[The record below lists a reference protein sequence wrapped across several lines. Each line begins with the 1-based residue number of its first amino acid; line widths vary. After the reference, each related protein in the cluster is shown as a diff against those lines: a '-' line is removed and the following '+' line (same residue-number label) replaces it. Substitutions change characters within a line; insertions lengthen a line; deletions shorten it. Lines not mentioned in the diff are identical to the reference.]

1 MPAART
7 PASSTS
13 SSAAPAHSRPI
24 RPRVNVGAASF
35 TITGHGGE
43 LLGFSVAGGDFNGD
57 GRNDIGIGAPMG
69 NGPNRVGAG
78 VVYTVF
84 GQRTPRNVSTT
95 ELNYTGFTNDPS
107 NPAPHSPIGS
117 RYEGFQPNS
126 HTGTSVA
133 AMPDVNGDGYE
144 ELAIGMPDA
153 SLHRPGGGGAAVL
166 YGRPQGEH
174 INLADLWEAGY
185 PYYFHVDF
193 PTLDNQHAGETVASV
208 PDMTGDGS
216 PDLVVGAPQSDLN
229 GRIDSGSVWI
239 INGRLPP
246 ATGCR
251 RPTVDATCPWIRLD
265 RLSAVQGYRID
276 GAAAGDG
283 LGSSAA
289 SVGDQNGD
297 GRPDLAIGASA
308 ASPFGRSGAG
318 EVVIVPGQ
326 TGSATR
332 NLAVTP
338 PLQRISG
345 ALAGAG
351 LGASLAAAGDMD
363 GDGRV
368 DLLAG
373 APGDSGLA
381 GAAYLLRG
389 APNTSTDLALATAKI
404 AVGGAG
410 SQFGSAVAAGRALD
424 GSGADGL
431 VAGPGAGGAFIVSG
445 AGLLNPTTP
454 VVPAPPAAPAPP
466 PPPPVT
472 TTPAKPDCEA
482 GRPASGRQ
490 AAGQEAG
497 QEEAAALPA
506 QEAED
511 EVQDRQGQAR
521 QGQAG
526 ALPAAAQVQGE
537 SEGEG
542 QGEGHDEGEGDR
554 QVLVTFV
561 ACPNASAQSRM
572 CCSLGEGSC
581 VRAVRSALIAG
592 IACFGVFSSS
602 VGIGAL
608 PTTSLPVYGDTS
620 GEGSRTTVAEL
631 GDVNGDGFSDYA
643 VGKPYAD
650 ANGTDSGIVYVFL
663 GPGVA
668 APASLDVATAS
679 FTITGHGGE
688 LLGFSVAGGDFN
700 GDGRADIGIG
710 APMGLG
716 PNRAGAGV
724 VYTVFGQRTPRNVV
738 HDRAQLQ
745 RLHELAH
752 EPGAALADRQPLRGL
767 PAELAHRHGG
777 GGDARRQRRRLRG
790 ARDRDAGRQPAPA
803 RAAVAR
809 PCSTAS
815 PPASTSTSPT
825 SGRPATRT
833 TSTSTSRRSTTSTSA
848 RRSRACPT

>member
-1 MPAART
+1 MRRRRILGHPRKTLGLAA
-7 PASSTS
+7 AVVGFGVFSSSIGIGALPTS
-13 SSAAPAHSRPI
+13 SLPIFGDTTTNASRTTVAMLGDVNGDGLQDYAVGMPYSDAGGADSGIVYVFLGRPGALAPNPTA
-24 RPRVNVGAASF
+24 VNVGAASF

-43 LLGFSVAGGDFNGD
+43 LLGFAVAGGDFNGD

-265 RLSAVQGYRID
+265 RLSAAQGYRID

-297 GRPDLAIGASA
+297 GRPELAIGASA

-326 TGSATR
+326 AGSATR

-363 GDGRV
+363 GDGRI

-472 TTPAKPDCEA
+472 TTPAKPTTKPVVLHPGAKQPVKKPAKKKLPLCPLKKPKTKYKIVKGKRVKVKQA
-482 GRPASGRQ
+482 PCRPRPKSKAK
-490 AAGQEAG
+490 AK
-497 QEEAAALPA
+497 A
-506 QEAED
+506 Q
-511 EVQDRQGQAR
+511 
-521 QGQAG
+521 
-526 ALPAAAQVQGE
+526 
-537 SEGEG
+537 G

-561 ACPNASAQSRM
+561 ACPNTSAQSRM
-572 CCSLGEGSC
+572 CCSLSEGSC
-581 VRAVRSALIAG
+581 ARAVRS
-592 IACFGVFSSS
+592 
-602 VGIGAL
+602 
-608 PTTSLPVYGDTS
+608 P
-620 GEGSRTTVAEL
+620 
-631 GDVNGDGFSDYA
+631 
-643 VGKPYAD
+643 
-650 ANGTDSGIVYVFL
+650 
-663 GPGVA
+663 
-668 APASLDVATAS
+668 
-679 FTITGHGGE
+679 
-688 LLGFSVAGGDFN
+688 
-700 GDGRADIGIG
+700 
-710 APMGLG
+710 
-716 PNRAGAGV
+716 
-724 VYTVFGQRTPRNVV
+724 
-738 HDRAQLQ
+738 
-745 RLHELAH
+745 
-752 EPGAALADRQPLRGL
+752 
-767 PAELAHRHGG
+767 
-777 GGDARRQRRRLRG
+777 
-790 ARDRDAGRQPAPA
+790 
-803 RAAVAR
+803 
-809 PCSTAS
+809 
-815 PPASTSTSPT
+815 
-825 SGRPATRT
+825 
-833 TSTSTSRRSTTSTSA
+833 
-848 RRSRACPT
+848 